1 MLYPMKTNP
10 VFKQYI
16 WGGNHLKTLFG
27 KEIPDDFAAESWEV
41 SAHPAGECK
50 IANGAYRGVLLSGV
64 IAKLGDRFWGSSL
77 AGSKKFPLLIKLL
90 DANDRLSVQ
99 VHPDDTYAKEHEHGE
114 NGKNEM
120 WYVLAAKEGAQIACG
135 FRRDIT
141 KQEYEDAIS
150 NGTLEE
156 LLNFIPVK
164 AGDCYYIPA
173 GTVHAIGAGIVIA
186 EVQQSSDA
194 TYRVYDYNRRD
205 AEGNLRE
212 LHIKKAIDVSRLEKN
227 TVQNADP
234 SMQPD
239 GSGVYSR
246 LLCDCPNFHAS
257 YLKIENTCHLA
268 SNPSYFEILLLAEGE
283 GKLWFGSESMAISAG
298 DTILIPAQ
306 MGNYRI
312 EGTCGLLKIHAK

>member
-1 MLYPMKTNP
+1 MLYPMKTIP

-16 WGGNHLKTLFG
+16 WGGSNLKTLFQ

-64 IAKLGDRFWGSSL
+64 IAKLGDRFWGSRLS
-77 AGSKKFPLLIKLL
+77 GCRRFPLLIKLL

-99 VHPDDTYAKEHEHGE
+99 VHPDDTYAKVHENGE

-120 WYVLAAKEGAQIACG
+120 WYVLSAKAGAQIACG
-135 FRRDIT
+135 FRRDIS
-141 KQEYEDAIS
+141 KREYEDAIA

-164 AGDCYYIPA
+164 AGDCFYIPA

-205 AEGNLRE
+205 AEGNLRQ
-212 LHIKKAIDVSRLEKN
+212 LHIEKAVDVSKLSENDVK
-227 TVQNADP
+227 NADFP
-234 SMQPD
+234 MQQIA
-239 GSGVYSR
+239 SGIQSR
-246 LLCDCPNFHAS
+246 LLCDCPNFRADFA
-257 YLKIENTCHLA
+257 KVDREAALA
-268 SNPSYFEILLLAEGE
+268 SNPSCFEILLFTEGE
-283 GKLWFGSESMAISAG
+283 GKLWFGSESMAISGG
-298 DTILIPAQ
+298 DTVLIPAQ
-306 MGNYRI
+306 LGKYRI
-312 EGTCGLLKIHAK
+312 EGNCGFLKIHAK